1 MSRRILV
8 IDDDEIVLRL
18 IQRCLGSEYAL
29 TTVTCG
35 SEALDL
41 LARQEPYDVV
51 LCDLLLA
58 DMAGEQLYEELL
70 DFHPAQAR
78 RMALMTSG
86 RDLPEFRDFIRR
98 FDGCLL
104 AKPFEVSELRRT
116 VEVVLSRAA
125 LRDSP
130 RP

>member
-1 MSRRILV
+1 M
-8 IDDDEIVLRL
+8 
-18 IQRCLGSEYAL
+18 
-29 TTVTCG
+29 
-35 SEALDL
+35 
-41 LARQEPYDVV
+41 V

-58 DMAGEQLYEELL
+58 DMTGEQLYEELL

-98 FDGCLL
+98 FDGRLL
-104 AKPFEVSELRRT
+104 AKPFEASELRRT
-116 VEVVLSRAA
+116 VEIVPSRAA